1 MVAARERSARTTSA
15 RRGGARPDGARSKP
29 KASTEVS
36 ISGGNL
42 RSCECSAPKC
52 AVKRTRRRSRGRRRG
67 AHPFYNARHSF
78 IRLVTD
84 DPRLARLTDEAAA
97 RRRSSAA
104 AAAPVGRAVRSLCR
118 AGDAARGGRRGRRR
132 ECRAGGASV
141 PRSARPRRGGGDARL
156 EQRGL
161 PGGRARDRRGA
172 RGARL
177 AAAPRGD
184 GDAGGRGRHPHA
196 ARRRLVGG
204 GRGRR
209 GAVQP
214 GARRRRHR
222 RQVRPR
228 RGVPAQEGQ
237 VVDDVRDQR
246 AILAQILRNSAQFSD
261 TSSSSAGAPSLRRGA
276 SATRSASNAWS
287 SSTPTRCRSRR
298 STR

>member
-1 MVAARERSARTTSA
+1 MLKSARV
-15 RRGGARPDGARSKP
+15 R
-29 KASTEVS
+29 
-36 ISGGNL
+36 
-42 RSCECSAPKC
+42 
-52 AVKRTRRRSRGRRRG
+52 AVKRATRRRSRGRRRG

-228 RGVPAQEGQ
+228 RRLPAQEGQ
-237 VVDDVRDQR
+237 VADDVRCR

-276 SATRSASNAWS
+276 SATHSASNASS